1 MVADVHRNLI
11 KGGIFM
17 YPGTTDKP
25 EGKLRLLYECNPFA
39 FIVEF
44 AGGIATNGKERILDV
59 QPTEL
64 HQRTPLFIGSK
75 GMMEELES
83 CL

>member
-1 MVADVHRNLI
+1 
-11 KGGIFM
+11 M

-25 EGKLRLLYECNPFA
+25 KGKLRLLYECNPFA
-39 FIVEF
+39 FIVEA
-44 AGGIATNGKERILDV
+44 AGGKATNGTQSILEV

-75 GMMEELES
+75 SMMNELES
-83 CL
+83 CLGVETKATKV

>member
-1 MVADVHRNLI
+1 
-11 KGGIFM
+11 M

-25 EGKLRLLYECNPFA
+25 KGKLRLLYECNPFA
-39 FIVEF
+39 FIVEL
-44 AGGIATNGKERILDV
+44 AGGVATNGKERILEL

-75 GMMEELES
+75 GMMGELEQ
-83 CL
+83 CLEP